1 MDIETEREVHE
12 LTLAAIYH
20 GRLLAGEWQE
30 TGLVP
35 LGTTKQLTQD
45 LLQNLHE
52 RRGLEELDEDH
63 LHLLGEHIRK
73 FTNQYRE
80 GLGDRALKQNI
91 ETEQIFDA
99 KAIDLINLAWRWR
112 QLRGAKR
119 ALDDKMAAIKAT
131 DRLLIQIS

>member
-20 GRLLAGEWQE
+20 GRLLADEWQE

-35 LGTTKQLTQD
+35 LGTTKQLTLD
-45 LLQNLHE
+45 LLQKLHE
-52 RRGLEELDEDH
+52 RRGLEELDEDR

-80 GLGDRALKQNI
+80 GLGDRALQQNI

-119 ALDDKMAAIKAT
+119 ALDDKTVAIRET
-131 DRLLIQIS
+131 DRLLADT

>member
-1 MDIETEREVHE
+1 MNIETEREVHE
-12 LTLAAIYH
+12 LTLAAICH

-45 LLQNLHE
+45 LLRKLDE
-52 RRGLEELDEDH
+52 RRGLEELDEDR
-63 LHLLGEHIRK
+63 LHLLGEHIGK

-80 GLGDRALKQNI
+80 GLGDRALQQNI
-91 ETEQIFDA
+91 ETEQVFDA

-119 ALDDKMAAIKAT
+119 ALDDKMAAIKVT
-131 DRLLIQIS
+131 DGLLAQV